1 MIDESEVA
9 DSQPD
14 TPLTPITISTTSSSS
29 SSAVSA
35 KSSANSEKIES
46 EADLKKIS
54 ESKISVKSEIM
65 NEKIACALCAQIFHS
80 EDDVKSHVDNEH
92 SELNS
97 QSEGSKLTSPS
108 CVDDSKHESTIKV
121 GNVDEKTNSHNSPN
135 LGSLSFAVDNL
146 IQKGDY
152 ISE

>member
-9 DSQPD
+9 DSQPN
-14 TPLTPITISTTSSSS
+14 TPLTPITISTTSASS

-46 EADLKKIS
+46 EADLK
-54 ESKISVKSEIM
+54 KISVKSEIM

-80 EDDVKSHVDNEH
+80 EDDVKSHVDKEH

-97 QSEGSKLTSPS
+97 QLEGSKLTSPS
-108 CVDDSKHESTIKV
+108 CVENDDSKQESTIKV
-121 GNVDEKTNSHNSPN
+121 SNVDEKTNSHNSPN

-152 ISE
+152 LLE